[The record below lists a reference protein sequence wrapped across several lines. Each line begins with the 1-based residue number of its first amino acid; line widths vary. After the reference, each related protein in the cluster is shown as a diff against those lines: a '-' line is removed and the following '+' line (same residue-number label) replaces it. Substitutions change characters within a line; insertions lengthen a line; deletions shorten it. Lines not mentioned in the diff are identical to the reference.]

1 MASTK
6 AAAVLMV
13 MAMIGVSL
21 SQPGMPKKL
30 EKEHICAGCRAT
42 VTEIAK
48 KSGPAKKRFESR
60 VMEVMDEV
68 CKMESFRTY
77 DYPPPTMVQ
86 ACKVF
91 LGDHE
96 DTVEQS
102 ILGQGSDA
110 LELLIDKVCW
120 KQTKVCE
127 GVDIAKQERPT
138 VYMDGKPMNSK
149 SEELR

>member
-1 MASTK
+1 MAIKDVAT
-6 AAAVLMV
+6 ALTML
-13 MAMIGVSL
+13 AMLGMIMG
-21 SQPGMPKKL
+21 QPGMPKKL

-48 KSGPAKKRFESR
+48 KAGPAHKRFESR

-68 CKMESFRTY
+68 CKMESFRIY
-77 DYPPPTMVQ
+77 DFPPPTMVQ

-102 ILGQGSDA
+102 ILAQKSDS
-110 LELLIDKVCW
+110 LETLIDKICW

-127 GVDIAKQERPT
+127 GVDTTKQERPT
-138 VYMDGKPMNSK
+138 VYMDGKPVGAK
-149 SEELR
+149 SEEL